1 MIYTRIAPRART
13 TPIAVVVL
21 ACSAVCL
28 MFLAAQSGQAL
39 ASGYTGRYKPAPMI
53 GGGEGNV
60 KSQDIEPIEN
70 LGQTIPKG
78 LSFVDGHGK
87 TVRISDVLGQGMP
100 VLVTIGYYKC
110 PMLCNLVH
118 EGLAKSIKKAGL
130 VLGRDFLGFS
140 ASVDPKEDSKSANTN
155 QGRLLRSIGAQETA
169 QWPFVMVPPNT
180 AAEDGRTGPAMEL
193 SEALGFRFMYDKESK
208 QFAHAAVAFV
218 LTPEGKISRYVYG
231 VDFEPRD
238 LKFALIEAGGGRVG
252 TTLDR
257 VLLSCFKYDPMTHKY
272 TPFAFGFVRIGAF
285 LSFAALASLL
295 ALLWRKELQMR
306 RERRTA

>member
-1 MIYTRIAPRART
+1 MLTGA
-13 TPIAVVVL
+13 
-21 ACSAVCL
+21 S
-28 MFLAAQSGQAL
+28 SAL
-39 ASGYTGRYKPAPMI
+39 ASAYNGRHRSVPVI

-70 LGQTIPKG
+70 LGEKVPAE

-87 TVRISDVLGQGMP
+87 TSSLSQVLGQGKP

-118 EGLAKSIKKAGL
+118 EGLAKGL
-130 VLGRDFLGFS
+130 NKSGLSLGKDFLGFS
-140 ASVDPKEDSKSANTN
+140 VSINPDEDSKSANTN
-155 QGRLLRSIGAQETA
+155 QGRLLRHLGKRDAA
-169 QWPFVMVPPNT
+169 LWPFVMIPPGE
-180 AAEDGRTGPAMEL
+180 AAPGGETGPAKEL
-193 SEALGFRFMYDKESK
+193 SKSLGFRYVYDDQSK
-208 QFAHAAVAFV
+208 QYAHAAVAFV
-218 LTPEGKISRYVYG
+218 LTPEGKISRYLYG
-231 VDFEPRD
+231 VDFDPRD
-238 LKFALIEAGGGRVG
+238 LKLALVEAGGGRVG

-306 RERRTA
+306 RQRRTA